1 MRFLPRHWL
10 FLLLAALAVQA
21 FSVAC
26 GGDEGGP
33 TPTTQPTVAA
43 TGTPAQGE
51 TAVPTAAPT
60 GEPVGTP
67 TVAPG
72 PLLTIDL
79 ATTAPIAT
87 IFAAEKVGDQ
97 GDLSSDI
104 PAVAT
109 GDFNGDGVI
118 DLLVGARFGDGPD
131 DAREDGGEAY
141 VIFGS
146 STLSGA
152 IDIAEHE
159 QDVTILGARPGDS
172 LGYAVA
178 GGDLNDDGIDDIIVG
193 APNSDG
199 PFSERTDPGEAYV
212 IFGSPDLSGTVDL
225 DDVQADV
232 RMTAAEGFSHLGD
245 SLCTGDVNGDGLV
258 DLVVGATFAGRELG
272 SPVGGPRT
280 HLGEVYVV
288 FGSPT
293 LAGSVSIGK
302 DEQDFTIAGKEAF
315 GELGDSVACGDVN
328 GDGIVDIIAGAE
340 AADGPDGARSNAG
353 EVYVF
358 FGSEELGGRVDAAG
372 DQQLT
377 ILGADPQDTLGFSLA
392 SGDVNGDGID
402 DIIVAARLANGL
414 DNARNTAGEVY
425 VIFGSSSL
433 EGTVDI
439 ALSQEDVVIVGGQPH
454 ILLGSVTSADVN
466 GDGIDDIIAG
476 TRHAGREPSV
486 AGTLATGEAYIVFG
500 SSTLARTIDL
510 ALNDHDISILGAQP
524 GDGVG
529 AFVLVDDVNDDGANE
544 IILVADGADGPDEA
558 RPNAGEVY
566 ILSAP

>member
-1 MRFLPRHWL
+1 MRFLPRCWL

-26 GGDEGGP
+26 DGDEGGP

-43 TGTPAQGE
+43 TGTPAQGG

-87 IFAAEKVGDQ
+87 IFAAEKVGDL

-131 DAREDGGEAY
+131 DARKDSGEAY

-146 STLSGA
+146 STLAGA

-172 LGYAVA
+172 LGYSVA
-178 GGDLNDDGIDDIIVG
+178 GGDLNGDGIDDIIVG

-199 PFSERTDPGEAYV
+199 PFKERTDPGEVYV
-212 IFGSPDLSGTVDL
+212 IFGSLDLSGTVDI
-225 DDVQADV
+225 DDGQADV
-232 RMTAAEGFSHLGD
+232 RMTAAEGFSHVGD

-258 DLVVGATFAGRELG
+258 DLVVGATFAGREPG

-293 LAGSVSIGK
+293 LAGSVSVGK
-302 DEQDFTIAGKEAF
+302 DEQDFTIVGKEAF

-328 GDGIVDIIAGAE
+328 GDGIVDIIAAAE
-340 AADGPDGARSNAG
+340 AADGPDAARSNAG

-358 FGSEELGGRVDAAG
+358 FGSKELGGWVSAAG

-402 DIIVAARLANGL
+402 DIIVAARLADGP
-414 DNARNTAGEVY
+414 DNARDTAGEVY

-433 EGTVDI
+433 GGTVDI
-439 ALSQEDVVIVGGQPH
+439 ALGQEDVVILGGQPH

-476 TRHAGREPSV
+476 TRHAG
-486 AGTLATGEAYIVFG
+486 AGKPATGEAYIVFG
-500 SSTLARTIDL
+500 SSTLERTIDL
-510 ALNDHDISILGAQP
+510 ALNDHDVSVLGVQA

-529 AFVLVDDVNDDGANE
+529 AFVWVDDVNGDGANE
-544 IILVADGADGPDEA
+544 IILVADGADGPDDA